1 MKNISHILILV
12 FMLSLPVGKSLAVET
27 LSAEE
32 LSRHCQAFP
41 EEANSP
47 DGEYCVRYIQGF
59 IDGAVA
65 TDVRVMMNIEA
76 ESQKGSTLKERAL
89 RTRLPSRMERQRAAG
104 YAEFCLGEPV
114 PLEEVVTNI
123 VKDLNELVKNDLDSG
138 SARDSV
144 YRSLRKHYPCSTGE

>member
-1 MKNISHILILV
+1 MYKKLIHSLMFV
-12 FMLSLPVGKSLAVET
+12 VLTLPVFSSHAVEV

-32 LSRHCQAFP
+32 LSRHCEAFP
-41 EEANSP
+41 YNPTSL
-47 DGEYCVRYIQGF
+47 DGEYCARYIQGF

-76 ESQKGSTLKERAL
+76 EKQSETIKQRAL
-89 RTRLPSRMERQRAAG
+89 RTRLPNGAERRRAAT

-114 PLEEVVTNI
+114 PLAEVVTN
-123 VKDLNELVKNDLDSG
+123 VVTDLTELVTKGLESG

-144 YRSLRKHYPCSTGE
+144 YRSLRKHYPCQ